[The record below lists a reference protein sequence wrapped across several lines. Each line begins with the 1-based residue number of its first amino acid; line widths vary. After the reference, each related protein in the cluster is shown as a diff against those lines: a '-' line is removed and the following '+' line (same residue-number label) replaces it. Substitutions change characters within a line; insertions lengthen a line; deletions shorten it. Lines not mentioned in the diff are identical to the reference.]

1 MAIRNKFSSLRT
13 LLTVVLLAMVLL
25 PTLAIGWV
33 AYSMM
38 FETIRSGRIRDVG
51 LVADSKHDQ
60 LVMMLTRSNITAE
73 HFLSDLNVRCGVNA
87 TKLNR
92 LCATGLIKS
101 YLAAEGAIGATLH
114 GSGGSLTIGVAAN
127 DNNVRFQPGQ
137 LAKFS
142 GTGPDNNRSYFIS
155 ITNESTGYQLEVT
168 YPSLAL
174 ESIFNP
180 LPAELGLSGETFLV
194 DSTGY
199 FVTKHRYD
207 ATQGHK
213 HPISARP
220 MQSCL
225 SKQSGEVLDLDYR
238 DVKIIHGFRFI
249 PEFGEACI
257 MAHIDQDEAFAPLR
271 LLQQRTFIAMF
282 LFGVLLVIAVVYL
295 ARRIVKPVIKL
306 TQVAHSIAEGN
317 YQAQAD
323 VEGSNELAE
332 LAATF
337 NYMTS
342 RLHATQQQLMQNEA
356 ELKQLNLEL
365 ERRVVERTR
374 QLEAANEELESF
386 NYSVAHDL
394 RSPLRSIDGFSRVL
408 SNKYHDQLD
417 ATGKDWLERVCRA
430 SQRMGCL
437 IDDLL
442 QLSQVARS
450 TMMLE
455 QVDLSKMA
463 ENVADDLR
471 KINPERQVRFTLQQ
485 GLSVQA
491 DPGLLR
497 AVMDNLLGNAYKFT
511 GRKAVAEIE
520 FGTCGIDQDDLSGVG
535 RVSTRHDIS
544 MGGGV
549 GLKPDLQSGIGEER
563 VFFVRD
569 NGEGFNMEYAHKLF
583 GAFQRLHTIGE
594 FEGTGIGLATVQRVI
609 QRHNGRVWA
618 EAAEGQG
625 ATFYFTLPQRER
637 GKNEGHEG
645 DK

>member
-1 MAIRNKFSSLRT
+1 MAIKIKFNSLRT
-13 LLTVVLLAMVLL
+13 LLTTVMLVMVLL
-25 PTLAIGWV
+25 PTLIIGWV

-38 FETIRSGRIRDVG
+38 FETIRSERIRDVG
-51 LVADSKHDQ
+51 LVADSKHGQ
-60 LVMMLTRSNITAE
+60 LGMMLTRSNVTAK
-73 HFLSDLNVRCGVNA
+73 HFLSDLNARCGGNA

-92 LCATGLIKS
+92 LCATDLIES
-101 YLAAEGAIGATLH
+101 YLAAEDAIGATLH
-114 GSGGSLTIGVAAN
+114 GKGDSLTIGAAAKH
-127 DNNVRFQPGQ
+127 NNVRFQTGQ
-137 LAKFS
+137 LAEFF
-142 GTGPDNNRSYFIS
+142 GTGPANNRSYFIS
-155 ITNESTGYQLEVT
+155 VTNELTGYRLEVT
-168 YPSLAL
+168 YPSSALAP
-174 ESIFNP
+174 IFNP
-180 LPAELGLSGETFLV
+180 LPAELGLSGEIFLA
-194 DSTGY
+194 DGAGY
-199 FVTKHRYD
+199 FVTKNRYD
-207 ATQGHK
+207 ATQGHE
-213 HPISARP
+213 HPISASP

-225 SKQSGEVLDLDYR
+225 SGQSGETLDLDYR
-238 DVKIIHGFRFI
+238 NVKIIHGYRFI
-249 PEFGEACI
+249 PEFGAACI
-257 MAHIDQDEAFAPLR
+257 MAHIDQDEAFASLG
-271 LLQQRTFIAMF
+271 LLQQRTFMAMF
-282 LFGVLLVIAVVYL
+282 LFGVLLVMATVYL

-306 TQVAHSIAEGN
+306 TRVAHSIAEGN

-342 RLHATQQQLMQNEA
+342 RLHAAQQQLLQNEA
-356 ELKQLNLEL
+356 ELKRLNLEL

-430 SQRMGCL
+430 SQRMGHL

-450 TMMLE
+450 TMRLE

-471 KINPERQVRFTLQQ
+471 KANPERQVRFTLQH

-497 AVMDNLLGNAYKFT
+497 AVMDNLLGNAFKFT
-511 GRKAVAEIE
+511 GKKTGAEIE
-520 FGTCGIDQDDLSGVG
+520 FGAC
-535 RVSTRHDIS
+535 DIS
-544 MGGGV
+544 SD
-549 GLKPDLQSGIGEER
+549 PGEER
-563 VFFVRD
+563 RFFVRD

-609 QRHNGRVWA
+609 QRHNGKVWA
-618 EAAEGQG
+618 EATEGQG
-625 ATFYFTLPQRER
+625 ATFYFTLPQRE
-637 GKNEGHEG
+637 HEG
-645 DK
+645 N